1 MHTSRQVLLIRENQ
15 QQTLLHLPIAQYP
28 MKFLLRLVD
37 SFPILTINNK
47 NEPLCSGVVVSPE
60 RSDFVLSSNIPYIKF
75 NVLVRYGFYIETDY
89 KYQR

>member
-1 MHTSRQVLLIRENQ
+1 
-15 QQTLLHLPIAQYP
+15 

-60 RSDFVLSSNIPYIKF
+60 RADFVLSSNIPYIKF